1 MEAPGGPYDKQE
13 GETGRSPE
21 PGTTAYPRGKSP
33 WVCHGLDPTVEPS
46 PEATD
51 SGTAEESGGGVP
63 EGDPT
68 SVPDGARQGPS
79 GSSAVGPP

>member
-63 EGDPT
+63 EG
-68 SVPDGARQGPS
+68 ARQGPS

>member
-51 SGTAEESGGGVP
+51 SGNC
-63 EGDPT
+63 
-68 SVPDGARQGPS
+68 
-79 GSSAVGPP
+79 